1 MRLVK
6 RIDVYT
12 GWLTKFKVDRP
23 LGAVERL
30 ERLPRE
36 RIEECSER
44 HCVISL
50 NSTYMD
56 VVDRRYRL
64 RGMVG
69 TTVATLVC
77 SAMALFGLWMLIF
90 WVPTARPDGVYDWR
104 VAAVFLLI
112 FVGQWPLVCWLTFGR
127 DFFSYK
133 YYPIRFN
140 RRTRMV
146 HAFVGKGEDGVITVP
161 WDDAYFHLG
170 HGQSERSLRDIRV
183 HVMDGD
189 IVRRT
194 FAVGHYFDDERKVR
208 EIWEFIRRY
217 MDEGPEQV
225 IDATAPCRVHL
236 SVADS
241 WKNCYLTVVIS
252 LGEALVPWR
261 WVLMPLLLPLVAC
274 RWLVLKSS
282 KAPVWPEH
290 VSRESKI
297 DADDPNIWREPEY
310 VGQFY
315 EGDNF

>member
-1 MRLVK
+1 M
-6 RIDVYT
+6 YT
-12 GWLTKFKVDRP
+12 GWLTKFRTNRP
-23 LGAVERL
+23 IDAIERL

-36 RIEECSER
+36 RDERCSER

-56 VVDRRYRL
+56 VIDRRYRL

-77 SAMALFGLWMLIF
+77 SAMALFGLWMLSF
-90 WVPTARPDGVYDWR
+90 WVPNARPDGVYDWR

-112 FVGQWPLVCWLTFGR
+112 FVGQWPLVCWLTFGQ
-127 DFFSYK
+127 DFFSCK
-133 YYPIRFN
+133 YYPVRFN

-146 HAFVGKGEDGVITVP
+146 HAFVGGGDGGVVSVP
-161 WDDAYFHLG
+161 WEEAYFHLG
-170 HGQSERSLRDIRV
+170 HGDREKYLRDIRV

-189 IVRRT
+189 VVRRT
-194 FAVGHYFDDERKVR
+194 FAVGHYFDDEKKLR

-217 MDEGPEQV
+217 MDEGPEHL
-225 IDATAPCRVHL
+225 IDPVAPRRLNL

-252 LGEALVPWR
+252 LGESLLQLR
-261 WVLMPLLLPLVAC
+261 WLLMPFLIPLVAC

-282 KAPVWPEH
+282 KAPTWPAY
-290 VSRESKI
+290 VRKESMI
-297 DADDPNIWREPEY
+297 DADDPNIWREPDY
-310 VGQFY
+310 VGQFH
-315 EGDNF
+315 EGERF